1 MTIEITHLVTVGCS
15 FTYCQALY
23 DPPNQGWPRLLANKL
38 GVPVVNLGE
47 PGASN
52 DGIARRTYNYF
63 YKNLPTNSK
72 PLFVVAM
79 SQSIRREEY
88 FTTYDQNSGFGPEEI
103 NDYHGLMVGDD
114 RNHVDKAVFEQ
125 MNDIGVYK
133 SQERKLRLWASIINL
148 FKAHN
153 IPYITSDYI
162 PDKSEETALYIKLNY
177 PELNKYINMDSN
189 KLKNFS
195 DITTGYPKAMD
206 KGHDGPDAQIV
217 LADYIYKQLLKRH
230 EKIIPIKD
238 AKFLSLKDFPV
249 SHKKLFEQT
258 NQWYKHEMGL
268 DYYYGLRK

>member
-23 DPPNQGWPRLLANKL
+23 DPPNEGWPKLLANKL

-47 PGASN
+47 CGASN
-52 DGIARRTYNYF
+52 DAIARRTYNYF

-79 SQSIRREEY
+79 SQNVRREEY
-88 FTTYDQNSGFGPEEI
+88 FTEFDHDSGFGPEQI
-103 NDYHGLMVGDD
+103 NDYHGLTIGDKK
-114 RNHVDKAVFEQ
+114 NPVAKAIYEQ

-148 FKAHN
+148 FKANN
-153 IPYITSDYI
+153 IPYVISDYI
-162 PDKSEETALYIKLNY
+162 PYTDEETELYIKLNY

-189 KLKNFS
+189 KLKDFS
-195 DITTGYPKAMD
+195 FITTGYPKAMD

-238 AKFLSLKDFPV
+238 AKFLPLKDFPV
-249 SHKKLFEQT
+249 SHKRLFEQV
-258 NQWYKHEMGL
+258 NKWYRHEMGL
-268 DYYYGLRK
+268 KYTYGLDT